1 MEDSMAGRRSGSA
14 GRQGKGSTRTNA
26 AARDAAIAAAM
37 GLFAARGWQ
46 DTTLAGIAEA
56 AGIDFPELHA
66 LFPSKTAVL
75 RAFLSGVDRTV
86 LATAPENGSS
96 VREALF
102 ELMMRRFDALQPH
115 RDAFQRLARDLPR
128 DPAAAACVAMRVCR
142 SIAAIAERAGVAT
155 TGPLGAMR
163 IKALAGLHAWVVRAW
178 LADDSTDM
186 ARTMKALDQ
195 GLERLEA
202 IAQSFPGARPL
213 RTAA

>member
-1 MEDSMAGRRSGSA
+1 MAGRRSESA
-14 GRQGKGSTRTNA
+14 GRKGKAAPRTRA
-26 AARDAAIAAAM
+26 ASGDAAIAAAM
-37 GLFAARGWQ
+37 GLFAERGWQ
-46 DTTLAGIAEA
+46 DTSLASIAET
-56 AGIDFPELHA
+56 AGMSFPDLHA

-86 LATAPENGSS
+86 LATAPEDGAS

-115 RDAFQRLARDLPR
+115 RAAMQCLARDLPR
-128 DPAAAACVAMRVCR
+128 DPAAAACVAMRVCS
-142 SIAAIAERAGVAT
+142 SIGAIAERAGVAT

-163 IKALAGLHAWVVRAW
+163 IKALVGLHAWVVRAW
-178 LADDSTDM
+178 LADDSADM
-186 ARTMKALDQ
+186 ARTMKALDK

-213 RTAA
+213 PNAA